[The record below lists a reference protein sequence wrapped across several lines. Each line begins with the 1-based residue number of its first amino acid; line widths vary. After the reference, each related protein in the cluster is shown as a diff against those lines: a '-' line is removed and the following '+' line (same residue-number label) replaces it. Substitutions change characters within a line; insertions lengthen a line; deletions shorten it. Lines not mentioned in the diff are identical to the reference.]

1 MKTIS
6 SREVQKNF
14 GSVAD
19 MVAAGE
25 SVRITRHG
33 RPAFLLI
40 PDTGDAEEI
49 LRALAARKL
58 TTMLRQAQ
66 PTAQALTQQD
76 INPLI
81 DAPVE
86 LPVHAGQ
93 RGLTDG
99 LDGLSNQALY
109 AAAEHDA

>member
-14 GSVAD
+14 GTVAD

-25 SVRITRHG
+25 TVRITRHG

-49 LRALAARKL
+49 LRELAARRL
-58 TTMLRQAQ
+58 ARLLQQAGST
-66 PTAQALTQQD
+66 PAAAQLSQQD
-76 INPLI
+76 INRLI
-81 DAPVE
+81 AEDDAP
-86 LPVHAGQ
+86 A
-93 RGLTDG
+93 
-99 LDGLSNQALY
+99 
-109 AAAEHDA
+109 

>member
-14 GSVAD
+14 GTVAD

-40 PDTGDAEEI
+40 PDTGDAEDI
-49 LRALAARKL
+49 LRELAARRL
-58 TTMLRQAQ
+58 ERLLQQAR
-66 PTAQALTQQD
+66 PTPAAADFSQQD
-76 INPLI
+76 INRLI
-81 DAPVE
+81 AEDDAP
-86 LPVHAGQ
+86 A
-93 RGLTDG
+93 
-99 LDGLSNQALY
+99 
-109 AAAEHDA
+109 